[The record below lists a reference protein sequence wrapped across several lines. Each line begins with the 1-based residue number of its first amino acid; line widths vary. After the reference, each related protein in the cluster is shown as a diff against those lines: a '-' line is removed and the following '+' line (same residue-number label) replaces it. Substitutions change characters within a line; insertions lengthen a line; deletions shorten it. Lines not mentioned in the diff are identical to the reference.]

1 MFDLPVD
8 LPSELVPLS
17 WLIGVWEGSGILEY
31 KIGEESVSRT
41 FGHRISFS
49 HDGLPHLNYSS
60 YTWLEPEKPAAAA
73 AETDAVAP
81 SSKTDAVEPASAAGS
96 AAPDSAAGSAAPASA
111 TDSTAPGTAAPAS
124 ATDSAAPGSA
134 APASGASA
142 SAADSAASAS
152 QTHPAASAG
161 TLPGENPPAVK
172 RPDPILPPE
181 MMSDER
187 TPLVTETGYWRL
199 SRHQGDGDAG
209 PGMLPG
215 TGERPF
221 TSAAAVETLRNRDGG
236 FDIEVTLVHP
246 GGVAELYLGQV
257 KGPRIDLATDAV
269 LRTSGAKPY
278 AAATRLYGLV
288 DNHLL
293 WAWDIAALGQ
303 DLRTHA
309 SGRLARVE

>member
-1 MFDLPVD
+1 MRELPVG

-17 WLIGVWEGSGILEY
+17 WLIGVWEGSGVLEY
-31 KIGEESVSRT
+31 KIGEESVSRS
-41 FGHRISFS
+41 FGHRLSFS

-60 YTWLEPEKPAAAA
+60 YTWLEPEEPADASIEA
-73 AETDAVAP
+73 TDAA
-81 SSKTDAVEPASAAGS
+81 SADTDARPATAESRSPEVDGTE
-96 AAPDSAAGSAAPASA
+96 
-111 TDSTAPGTAAPAS
+111 TDSTEV
-124 ATDSAAPGSA
+124 DSDG
-134 APASGASA
+134 
-142 SAADSAASAS
+142 
-152 QTHPAASAG
+152 
-161 TLPGENPPAVK
+161 K
-172 RPDPILPPE
+172 
-181 MMSDER
+181 

-199 SRHQGDGDAG
+199 SRPQGDGDPG
-209 PGMLPG
+209 PGMLPAR
-215 TGERPF
+215 GERPF

-236 FDIEVTLVHP
+236 FDIEVSLVHP
-246 GGVAELYLGQV
+246 GGVVELYLGQV

-269 LRTSGAKPY
+269 LRTAGAKPY

>member
-1 MFDLPVD
+1 MRDLPVG

-17 WLIGVWEGSGILEY
+17 WLIGVWEGSGVLEY
-31 KIGEESVSRT
+31 KIGEESVSKT

-60 YTWLEPEKPAAAA
+60 YTWLEAEVAS
-73 AETDAVAP
+73 AETDA
-81 SSKTDAVEPASAAGS
+81 
-96 AAPDSAAGSAAPASA
+96 
-111 TDSTAPGTAAPAS
+111 
-124 ATDSAAPGSA
+124 
-134 APASGASA
+134 
-142 SAADSAASAS
+142 
-152 QTHPAASAG
+152 AASAG
-161 TLPGENPPAVK
+161 TYPPAAT
-172 RPDPILPPE
+172 DDAAAALLPPALPLE
-181 MMSDER
+181 IMSDEK
-187 TPLVTETGYWRL
+187 TPLVTETGDWRL
-199 SRHQGDGDAG
+199 SRHQGDGDPG

-221 TSAAAVETLRNRDGG
+221 TSAAAVEPLRNRDGG

-269 LRTSGAKPY
+269 LRTAGAKPY

-309 SGRLARVE
+309 SGRLARVQ